1 MFDYVFFSTCKQQQP
16 WHVSSLSEFKAFW
29 KFRGS
34 TSHPPPVPE
43 GLVSWYSI
51 SGKNSAMED
60 VILVI
65 CAARELRF
73 LLADLSFWK
82 DGLAARSI

>member
-1 MFDYVFFSTCKQQQP
+1 MFFLPICKQQQP
-16 WHVSSLSEFKAFW
+16 RHVSSLTDFKVSEHS
-29 KFRGS
+29 GVQPVIQS
-34 TSHPPPVPE
+34 SSHLPPVPE

-73 LLADLSFWK
+73 FWQIF
-82 DGLAARSI
+82 DFERMGDCS